1 MSQSPASNLPATDTE
16 DSFVRSAGRQL
27 LLYTL
32 ATVVALGGLMFL
44 LDALAGLVGSN
55 SGNTS
60 AVEVE
65 SNMITISLSD
75 EPPQLDSGQGADQ
88 ISGMVLGHIME
99 GLIIRD
105 AHSNLV
111 PGVAESWQI
120 NEQDATFQ
128 LRKDARWSDGQP
140 VTAHDF
146 VFAWRKAADPA
157 QASEYAFLMYNL
169 KNGEAVSKGEMP
181 LEALGVEA
189 ADDHT
194 LHVELERPT
203 AFFDK
208 LVAFQ
213 TYYPIREDFF
223 LSTNGRYGADAH
235 EMLYN
240 GRFKLTSW
248 VHGASMMMEKNEHY
262 WNKDDVR
269 LDAIKVGYITRDGH
283 SRFNFFK
290 DNKIAYAQLQAEQLS
305 SAMENRFHIQRY
317 QDGSLFYL
325 EFNHREGHVTRN
337 WHLRRA
343 MQLVTDAGEL
353 VNKVTKLPGYLPG
366 RSLFPVYLRG
376 VHGTFREEFPAPEPE
391 LDPKL
396 ALQHL
401 AQARQEL
408 GVETIPPLTL
418 LIGDTPLS
426 KSQAEYFQSVYQE
439 KLGLQI
445 KIDAQI
451 FKQRLDKMSRGDFDI
466 VMAGWGPDYD
476 DALTFG
482 DLFASW
488 NLNNHGQWGNQEYDR
503 MVAIAQNSIDQ
514 PQRMAAFARMQELIH
529 DEVVI
534 LPHYERG
541 NSYVTH
547 PQLKGMVRRAVGADP
562 DLRYAYIDASA
573 P

>member
-1 MSQSPASNLPATDTE
+1 MRRTPANTPTSDPE
-16 DSFVRSAGRQL
+16 DSFIRTAGKQL

-32 ATVVALGGLMFL
+32 LAVLAISGLMFL
-44 LDALAGLVGSN
+44 LDALAGLVGSE
-55 SGNTS
+55 SGNTA

-65 SNMITISLSD
+65 RNMITIALRD
-75 EPPQLDSGQGADQ
+75 EPPQLDSGQRADQ

-99 GLIIRD
+99 GLLIRD
-105 AHSNLV
+105 AQANLV
-111 PGVAESWQI
+111 GGVAASWQV
-120 NEQDATFQ
+120 NERDATFQ
-128 LRKDARWSDGQP
+128 LRRNARWSDGEP

-146 VFAWRKAADPA
+146 VFAWRKAVDPA
-157 QASEYAFLMYNL
+157 QASEYAFLMYYL
-169 KNGEAVSKGEMP
+169 KNGEAVASGDMP
-181 LEALGVEA
+181 LEALGVQA
-189 ADDHT
+189 IDDHT
-194 LHVELERPT
+194 LYVELERPT

-223 LSTNGRYGADAH
+223 HSTKGRYSADAD

-248 VHGASMMMEKNEHY
+248 VHGSSLLMEKNEHY
-262 WNKDDVR
+262 WNRDDVK
-269 LDAIKVGYITRDGH
+269 LDAINVGYITRDGH

-290 DNKIAYAQLQAEQLS
+290 DNKIAYAQLEAEQLY
-305 SAMENRFHIQRY
+305 SAMENHFHIQRY
-317 QDGSLFYL
+317 QDGSLFFL
-325 EFNHREGHVTRN
+325 EFNHRDGRPTRS

-343 MQLVTDAGEL
+343 MQLVTDSGEL

-376 VHGTFREEFPAPEPE
+376 VTRTFREEYPAPEPE
-391 LDPKL
+391 LDSQL

-401 AQARQEL
+401 EQAKAEL
-408 GVETIPPLTL
+408 GVEQIPPLTL
-418 LIGDTPLS
+418 LIGDTPLA
-426 KSQAEYFQSVYQE
+426 KSQAEYFQEVYQQ
-439 KLGLQI
+439 KLGLEI

-451 FKQRLDKMSRGDFDI
+451 FKQRLDKMSKAEFDF

-488 NLNNHGQWGNQEYDR
+488 NLNNHGQWANQEYDA
-503 MVAIAQNSIDQ
+503 MVSVAQNSID
-514 PQRMAAFARMQELIH
+514 PHERMAAFAVMQRLIY

-547 PQLKGMVRRAVGADP
+547 PQLKGMLRRAVGADP
-562 DLRYAYIDASA
+562 DLRYAYIEAQ
-573 P
+573 

>member
-1 MSQSPASNLPATDTE
+1 MRQTPLQNPAASSE
-16 DSFVRSAGRQL
+16 DSFIRTAGRQL

-32 ATVVALGGLMFL
+32 MAVVAIGGLMFL
-44 LDALAGLVGSN
+44 LDALAGLVGSE
-55 SGNTS
+55 SGNTA

-65 SNMITISLSD
+65 RNMITISLRD
-75 EPPQLDSGQGADQ
+75 EPPQLDSGQRADQ

-99 GLIIRD
+99 GLLIRD
-105 AHSNLV
+105 AESNLV
-111 PGVAESWQI
+111 GGVAQRWEV
-120 NEQDATFQ
+120 NERDATFW
-128 LRKDARWSDGQP
+128 LRKNARWSDGEP

-157 QASEYAFLMYNL
+157 QASEYAFVMYYL
-169 KNGEAVSKGEMP
+169 KNGEAVAAGELP
-181 LEALGVEA
+181 LEALGVRA
-189 ADDHT
+189 IDDHT
-194 LHVELERPT
+194 LYVELERPT

-223 LSTNGRYGADAH
+223 HSTNGRYSAGAK
-235 EMLYN
+235 ELLYN
-240 GRFKLTSW
+240 GRFKLTNW
-248 VHGASMMMEKNEHY
+248 VHGSSLLMEKNEHY
-262 WNKDDVR
+262 WNKDDVK

-290 DNKIAYAQLQAEQLS
+290 DNKIAYARLEAEQLY
-305 SAMENRFHIQRY
+305 SAMENHFQIRRY
-317 QDGSLFYL
+317 QDGSLFFL
-325 EFNHREGHVTRN
+325 EFNHREDRPTSS

-343 MQLVTDAGEL
+343 MQLVTDSGEL

-376 VHGTFREEFPAPEPE
+376 VNSTFREEFPAPEPE
-391 LDPKL
+391 LDPQQ
-396 ALQHL
+396 ALLHIQ
-401 AQARQEL
+401 QAKAEL
-408 GVETIPPLTL
+408 GVEEIPPLTL
-418 LIGDTPLS
+418 LIGDTPIA
-426 KSQAEYFQSVYQE
+426 KSQAEYFQEVYQQ
-439 KLGLQI
+439 KLGLDI

-451 FKQRLDKMSRGDFDI
+451 FKQRLDKMGKADFDI

-488 NLNNHGQWGNQEYDR
+488 NLNNHGRWAHEEYDA
-503 MVAIAQNSIDQ
+503 MVAIAQNSIV
-514 PQRMAAFARMQELIH
+514 PEERMAAFARMQQLIY

-547 PQLKGMVRRAVGADP
+547 PQLKGMVRRAVGSDP
-562 DLRYAYIDASA
+562 DLRYAYIEAE
-573 P
+573 